1 MGLFFIRLWR
11 WLCGWVQF
19 DAEGGAAGRFL
30 SLAAREGISLW
41 DTRREGIVLS
51 ARCRAADYRRLRAP
65 AKRSGLRLHVR
76 ERHGAVFTLRHYH
89 ARPGL
94 VVGIAVYALLLLWLS
109 GRIWAVDIRGLSS
122 ADESA
127 LRALLAEQGIAV
139 GQKKANVQPE
149 DVQLAAIR
157 QLGDISWLAVN
168 LDGCIAEVEVR
179 ESTADQT
186 PPPDDT
192 PSNLVATRDGVIL
205 SLEITGGEATVQV
218 GDAVAEGGLLA
229 SGITA
234 TERETLFRRSAGVV
248 TAATE
253 REIVVTVP
261 LTETQALP
269 CGTPHETMELYLFGW
284 QLPLSDS
291 DAVRDGCRLEEC
303 DRRLTLGNV
312 TLPLGV
318 RLCRLTPLAEQT
330 VYRTVEEAE
339 AIAHERLREEEAL
352 TLTGVRVAGRVIDT
366 AADENA
372 VTLRAVYRCVENI
385 AREIPLQLDPPSAA
399 DENAPLPGK

>member
-1 MGLFFIRLWR
+1 MFFIRLWR
-11 WLCGWVQF
+11 WLCGWVRF

-30 SLAAREGISLW
+30 SLAAREGIPLW

-94 VVGIAVYALLLLWLS
+94 IAGIAVYIALLLWLS
-109 GRIWAVDIRGLSS
+109 GHIWAVDIRGLST
-122 ADESA
+122 ADEGT

-139 GQKKANVQPE
+139 GQKKTRVQPE

-179 ESTADQT
+179 ETTADPAPQ
-186 PPPDDT
+186 PNDA
-192 PSNLVATRDGVIL
+192 PSNLVAARDGLIL

-234 TERETLFRRSAGVV
+234 TERETLFRRAAGVV
-248 TAATE
+248 MAATE

-261 LTETQALP
+261 LAETRSLP
-269 CGTPHETMELYLFGW
+269 CGTPHETMELCLFGW
-284 QLPLSDS
+284 RLPLSDD
-291 DAVRDGCRLEEC
+291 DAVCEGYQIEEC

-312 TLPLGV
+312 ALPLGV
-318 RLCRLTPLAEQT
+318 HLCRFTPLADQI
-330 VYRTVEEAE
+330 VYHTVEEAE
-339 AIAHERLREEEAL
+339 ALARDRLHEEEAL
-352 TLTGVRVAGRVIDT
+352 TLTDVQIADRTVDVT
-366 AADENA
+366 TDENTL
-372 VTLRAVYRCVENI
+372 TLRATYRCVENI
-385 AREIPLQLDPPSAA
+385 AREIPLQLDPPAQT
-399 DENAPLPGK
+399 DEGTSLTGK